1 MAKKKKATKKVN
13 KKKESVLNTT
23 PNVFPDSNYF
33 SKNQIKNI
41 FGIDRKTVDRALL
54 EFPTPVDAFKKCKA
68 GRTMADCYD
77 YRAFVSVVLYLNR
90 DKLVFKTGEE
100 TEKNSPKL
108 QLTVANAELKKLQL
122 KRLSGQLVSEK
133 ISLSII
139 ERTMRVIKDRL
150 LSAAG
155 ALTPKIY
162 ALKDANEIEGYIDDF
177 MRRLLNEMAVAKEH
191 AEIDIEEHKELIKI
205 GKRKKIL

>member
-1 MAKKKKATKKVN
+1 MAKKQ
-13 KKKESVLNTT
+13 KETVLNTT

-68 GRTMADCYD
+68 GRTLADAYD
-77 YRAFVSVVLYLNR
+77 FRAFVSVVLYLNR
-90 DKLVFKTGEE
+90 DKLVFKTSDE
-100 TEKNSPKL
+100 TQENSPKL
-108 QLTVANAELKKLQL
+108 QLTIANAELKKLQL

-133 ISLSII
+133 ISLRVI
-139 ERTMRVIKDRL
+139 ERTMRIIKDRL

-155 ALTPKIY
+155 TLTPKIY
-162 ALKDANEIEGYIDDF
+162 ALKDAKEIEKFIDEF
-177 MRRLLNEMAVAKEH
+177 MRRLLNEMAIAKEH
-191 AEIDIEEHKELIKI
+191 AEIDIEEERELIKI